1 MKRPRTDEV
10 TRQWQDLKGY
20 EAQLEQNMSQSQ
32 TSSRTDKVGAKTN
45 KEKIKQM
52 KTSANKK
59 ISSFKTHITDFY
71 KLVKVSI

>member
-1 MKRPRTDEV
+1 MKRPRVDGNRDEV
-10 TRQWQDLKGY
+10 ARQWQDLKGY
-20 EAQLEQNMSQSQ
+20 EAQLEQNMSQ
-32 TSSRTDKVGAKTN
+32 TSFRTDKVGAKTN

-71 KLVKVSI
+71 K